1 MELND
6 FCMLVQLYTN
16 EKVIES
22 EEWTDGINLFL
33 HVNTWS
39 QKLKTDQNFL
49 EWAWSKMGV
58 ASLVM
63 GLENWLYLKN
73 ELME

>member
-49 EWAWSKMGV
+49 EWTWSKMGV